1 MLTLKKNSVILICE
15 FTVMLC
21 CNSTILYHIHFSDDH
36 EGEVFINTNTVN
48 DNDSQA
54 KVLTQTLIQLTTEL
68 L

>member
-1 MLTLKKNSVILICE
+1 
-15 FTVMLC
+15 MLC